1 MGCRREGEETGKRKK
16 GRGGRKGCIDLMDND
31 GTCFTGPN
39 VFLNNS
45 MFSSS
50 NFARVNGML
59 KSIP

>member
-1 MGCRREGEETGKRKK
+1 MNMVCEE
-16 GRGGRKGCIDLMDND
+16 

-50 NFARVNGML
+50 NLALVNGML
-59 KSIP
+59 KSMP